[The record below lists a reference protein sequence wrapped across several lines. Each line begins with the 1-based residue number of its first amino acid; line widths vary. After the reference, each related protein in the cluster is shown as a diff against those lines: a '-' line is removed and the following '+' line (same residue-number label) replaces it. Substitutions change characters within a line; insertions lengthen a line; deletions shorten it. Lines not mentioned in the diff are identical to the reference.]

1 MADFM
6 EFYSNSATLLFDQPV
21 IYQHLCFFEKKLDP
35 LALMDDNSSPFAP
48 AKKRPRTERAPL
60 QSKKRIRPDKDI
72 TQLQNTLD
80 YLQDEWA
87 TIDIVLNSLKSAFT
101 IYPAKM
107 TTEEYLDEIDREMSI
122 AFDDLMAQVRS
133 LDRNLKRLDSKIKS
147 CHASGPL
154 V

>member
-1 MADFM
+1 MADYM

-21 IYQHLCFFEKKLDP
+21 IYQHLCFFEKKLDF
-35 LALMDDNSSPFAP
+35 LTLMDDNFTP
-48 AKKRPRTERAPL
+48 AKKRSRVEKTQQAR
-60 QSKKRIRPDKDI
+60 KRIRPALDKDI

-87 TIDIVLNSLKSAFT
+87 TIDIVLHSLKSAFT
-101 IYPAKM
+101 IHPAKM

-133 LDRNLKRLDSKIKS
+133 LDRNLKRLDTKIKS